1 MVTFTVDPVAL
12 RLRIVIDPKALP
24 RQAIAIGAGS
34 LPSDVVADHPKSSF
48 VNYDVSVSTLTKP
61 TSFIEAGYSHGNT
74 LLYSSATVD
83 PGGIS
88 SRGVTYA
95 TFDDPRH
102 QTRTQIGTPTSPVV
116 CCSTISRCSASAN
129 AVISNLTRFRTAFRP
144 HGWNDRDAGHGER
157 VRQWRLD
164 SKRATAARKFQ
175 SVADPRYGRQQRR
188 CGRRPGR
195 RWKDANVRTIVFRG
209 QFASGERYDRL
220 RLQRRARAAIGV
232 RGGLWDAGAGGNLSS
247 WRKRRRDVRWNARSD
262 RNGAGGQME
271 SDLRLPEGA
280 IQLGA
285 AASSMREGHG
295 AAFDALL
302 ALGGDPTSLS
312 ASVLYRGPTF
322 AQIGASEPPGFQPPG
337 FSTNVTLNHS
347 FRSDAALALNASHD
361 TYRNGTPSQTT
372 YGATVSLPLGHNSE
386 LLVQL
391 ATTHTGRS
399 RPSSTAYVSLVRTLH
414 PGVSV
419 ATSASGGTAG
429 VTGTTEVRVDPRSA
443 NTGIGYDSGWMPV
456 TATMPRPS
464 SPITPPLRTSR
475 AMPSWRRAALE
486 RR

>member
-1 MVTFTVDPVAL
+1 MLKWTAALGAAILLCAQTSRIAEADAERAFLDVTVNAVERGQVVAILSGDGDVSLSGADLQRLGVPSLPLRGSIGNNDVSLRALAPMVTFTVDPVAL

-262 RNGAGGQME
+262 RNGAGGQ
-271 SDLRLPEGA
+271 
-280 IQLGA
+280 
-285 AASSMREGHG
+285 
-295 AAFDALL
+295 
-302 ALGGDPTSLS
+302 
-312 ASVLYRGPTF
+312 
-322 AQIGASEPPGFQPPG
+322 IGK
-337 FSTNVTLNHS
+337 
-347 FRSDAALALNASHD
+347 
-361 TYRNGTPSQTT
+361 
-372 YGATVSLPLGHNSE
+372 
-386 LLVQL
+386 
-391 ATTHTGRS
+391 
-399 RPSSTAYVSLVRTLH
+399 
-414 PGVSV
+414 
-419 ATSASGGTAG
+419 
-429 VTGTTEVRVDPRSA
+429 
-443 NTGIGYDSGWMPV
+443 
-456 TATMPRPS
+456 
-464 SPITPPLRTSR
+464 
-475 AMPSWRRAALE
+475 
-486 RR
+486 

>member
-1 MVTFTVDPVAL
+1 MLKWTAALGAAILLCAQTSRIAEDDAERAFLDVTVNAVERGQVVAILSGDGDVSLSGADLQRLGVPSLPLRGSIGNNDVSLRALAPTVTFTVDPVAL

-74 LLYSSATVD
+74 LLYSSAMVD

-88 SRGVTYA
+88 SRGMTYA

-102 QTRTQIGTPTSPVV
+102 QTRTQIGDADVAGSMLLDDLPMFGVSKRRYFELDPFSYRFPAPSLGGTIATPGTANVYVNGDLIRSVQLQPGSFNLSQIPVTAGNNAV
-116 CCSTISRCSASAN
+116 AVVVRGDDGRTQTFGQSYFAVNSLLVKGMTDYDYSVGLVRRSGSAAAYGMPALAATYRLGASAG
-129 AVISNLTRFRTAFRP
+129 ATFGGTLEATGMAQVA
-144 HGWNDRDAGHGER
+144 
-157 VRQWRLD
+157 RL
-164 SKRATAARKFQ
+164 
-175 SVADPRYGRQQRR
+175 
-188 CGRRPGR
+188 
-195 RWKDANVRTIVFRG
+195 
-209 QFASGERYDRL
+209 
-220 RLQRRARAAIGV
+220 
-232 RGGLWDAGAGGNLSS
+232 
-247 WRKRRRDVRWNARSD
+247 
-262 RNGAGGQME
+262 E

-285 AASSMREGHG
+285 AASSMRGGHG

-347 FRSDAALALNASHD
+347 FRSDAA
-361 TYRNGTPSQTT
+361 
-372 YGATVSLPLGHNSE
+372 
-386 LLVQL
+386 
-391 ATTHTGRS
+391 
-399 RPSSTAYVSLVRTLH
+399 STLRTI
-414 PGVSV
+414 
-419 ATSASGGTAG
+419 
-429 VTGTTEVRVDPRSA
+429 R
-443 NTGIGYDSGWMPV
+443 
-456 TATMPRPS
+456 TAT
-464 SPITPPLRTSR
+464 
-475 AMPSWRRAALE
+475 ARRAK
-486 RR
+486 RRTAPPFPFR